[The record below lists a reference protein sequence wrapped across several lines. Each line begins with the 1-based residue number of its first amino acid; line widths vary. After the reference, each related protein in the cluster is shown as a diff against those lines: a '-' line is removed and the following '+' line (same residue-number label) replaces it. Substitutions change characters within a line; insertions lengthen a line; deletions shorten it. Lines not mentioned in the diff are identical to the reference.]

1 MFFLLFVKQIWATY
15 RNPNLTTPKF
25 HDVLFLSIKWM
36 IIVLESFQSNTAE
49 FKIIIL
55 CY

>member
-1 MFFLLFVKQIWATY
+1 L
-15 RNPNLTTPKF
+15 
-25 HDVLFLSIKWM
+25 IKWM